1 MNGVTLKV
9 SGHQLFD
16 GDSCSYRESLK
27 TARVEGNLNL
37 VSFPLF
43 VFFPVFVFIVALVLL
58 SSSSS
63 FSSTSS
69 SDVLFVCYHICLI
82 SRLVNAVCDFFRPHS
97 PPVLRRSPQGLRFLL
112 QLRLLLR
119 QDDSV
124 TSQDRSESVYMAVS
138 PPLPPE
144 SF

>member
-43 VFFPVFVFIVALVLL
+43 VFFPVFVALVLL

-69 SDVLFVCYHICLI
+69 SAVLLVCYHVCLI

-97 PPVLRRSPQGLRFLL
+97 PPVLRRSPQGLLFLL

-138 PPLPPE
+138 LPLPPE
-144 SF
+144 SS